1 MKNKDVCFPHPVLG
15 VGDAVGPKPPVK
27 AEINEERDDFVINIT
42 VDIHNEDILK
52 LIHDEYATFV
62 CEIDCPSTFYR
73 EIFFPQDTTFEIR
86 IKRRDVA
93 KRVNIDFTVTVTK
106 SIKNYTNSEFHPDYQ
121 GFSFDLDSGDI
132 LALVK
137 MHYDADIKYDKL
149 QSAGSFMT
157 IVPGHDEKNTVYYLH
172 NSKIEIQLPKA
183 LYDDYRVSFNG
194 PGKHATIFHSSI
206 VLNALV
212 YALLNYDDEEYGNT
226 LWARTL
232 KYRIELEPRL
242 RMYADVLENKDPIKI
257 MEFAQALLDNPYKK
271 LLESMHDIIDS
282 DTSQQG
288 Y

>member
-15 VGDAVGPKPPVK
+15 VGDAVGPKPPVN
-27 AEINEERDDFVINIT
+27 AQIIEEGEEFVINIS

-52 LIHDEYATFV
+52 HIHNGYAAFM

-73 EIFFPQDTTFEIR
+73 DIFHPQETTFEIR
-86 IKRRDVA
+86 IKRKEVA
-93 KRVNIDFTVTVTK
+93 KRVNIDFTVTVIK
-106 SIKNYTNSEFHPDYQ
+106 DIKNYTNREFHPDYQ
-121 GFSFDLDSGDI
+121 GFAFDLEPGDL

-157 IVPGHDEKNTVYYLH
+157 IVPGHDEKNTVYYLY

-194 PGKHATIFHSSI
+194 PGKHASIFHSSM
-206 VLNALV
+206 VFNALV
-212 YALLNYDDEEYGNT
+212 YALLNYDDEEFGNT

-242 RMYADVLENKDPIKI
+242 REYADVLENKDPMKI
-257 MEFAQALLDNPYKK
+257 MKFAQALLDNPYKK

>member
-1 MKNKDVCFPHPVLG
+1 MKNKDICFPHPVLG

-27 AEINEERDDFVINIT
+27 AQIREEKDDFVINIS

-52 LIHDEYATFV
+52 LIFDKYAAFV

-73 EIFFPQDTTFEIR
+73 EIFYPQNTTFEIR
-86 IKRRDVA
+86 VKRKDVA
-93 KRVNIDFTVTVTK
+93 KRVNIDFTVTATK
-106 SIKNYTNSEFHPDYQ
+106 SINNYSNSQFHPDYQ
-121 GFSFDLDSGDI
+121 GFTFDLEPGDL

-149 QSAGSFMT
+149 HSAGSFMT

-172 NSKIEIQLPKA
+172 NSKIEIQMPKDM
-183 LYDDYRVSFNG
+183 YDDYRVSFNG
-194 PGKHATIFHSSI
+194 PGKHTTIFHSSI

-212 YALLNYDDEEYGNT
+212 YALLNYDDEEYGTT

-242 RMYADVLENKDPIKI
+242 RIYADVLENKDPMKI
-257 MEFAQALLDNPYKK
+257 MEFAQVLLDNPYKK
-271 LLESMHDIIDS
+271 LLESMHSIIDS

>member
-27 AEINEERDDFVINIT
+27 ALINEDRDDFVINIT

-52 LIHDEYATFV
+52 LIYDEYAAFI
-62 CEIDCPSTFYR
+62 CEVDCPSTFYR
-73 EIFFPQDTTFEIR
+73 EIFYPQDTTFEIR
-86 IKRRDVA
+86 VKRKDVA
-93 KRVNIDFTVTVTK
+93 KRVNIDFTVTATK
-106 SIKNYTNSEFHPDYQ
+106 SINNYSNSQFHPDYQ
-121 GFSFDLDSGDI
+121 GFTFDLEPGDL

-172 NSKIEIQLPKA
+172 NSKIEIQMPKD

-194 PGKHATIFHSSI
+194 PGKHTTIFHSSI

-212 YALLNYDDEEYGNT
+212 YALLNYDDEEYGTT

-242 RMYADVLENKDPIKI
+242 RIYADVLENKDPMKI
-257 MEFAQALLDNPYKK
+257 MEFAQVLLDNPYKK
-271 LLESMHDIIDS
+271 LLESMHSIIDS

>member
-27 AEINEERDDFVINIT
+27 ALISEEGEEFIINIS
-42 VDIHNEDILK
+42 VDIHNEEILM
-52 LIHDEYATFV
+52 LIHNGYAAFM

-73 EIFFPQDTTFEIR
+73 NIFYPQETTFEIR
-86 IKRRDVA
+86 IKRKEVA
-93 KRVNIDFTVTVTK
+93 KRVNIDFTVTAIK
-106 SIKNYTNSEFHPDYQ
+106 DIKNYSNKQFHPDYQ
-121 GFSFDLDSGDI
+121 GFTFDLEPGDL

-157 IVPGHDEKNTVYYLH
+157 IVPGHDEKNAVYYLN

-183 LYDDYRVSFNG
+183 LYDDYKVNFNG
-194 PGKHATIFHSSI
+194 PGKHASIFHSSI
-206 VLNALV
+206 VFNALV
-212 YALLNYDDEEYGNT
+212 YALLNYNDEEFGNT

-242 RMYADVLENKDPIKI
+242 REYADVLENKDPMKI
-257 MEFAQALLDNPYKK
+257 MKFAQALLDNPYKK

>member
-27 AEINEERDDFVINIT
+27 AQISEEKDEFVINLV

-52 LIHDEYATFV
+52 LIHEEYAAYV
-62 CEIDCPSTFYR
+62 CEIDCSSTFYR
-73 EIFFPQDTTFEIR
+73 EIFYSKEPTFEIR
-86 IKRRDVA
+86 VKRKDVA
-93 KRVNIDFTVTVTK
+93 KRVNIDFTVTAIK
-106 SIKNYTNSEFHPDYQ
+106 SIKNYTNSEFHLDYQ
-121 GFSFDLDSGDI
+121 GFSFDLDPGD
-132 LALVK
+132 LLVLVK

-157 IVPGHDEKNTVYYLH
+157 IVPGHDEKNTVYYLR
-172 NSKIEIQLPKA
+172 NSKIEIQLPQA

-212 YALLNYDDEEYGNT
+212 FALLNYDDEEYGNT

-242 RMYADVLENKDPIKI
+242 RMYSDVLVNKDPMKI
-257 MEFAQALLDNPYKK
+257 MEFAQVLLDNPYKK
-271 LLESMHDIIDS
+271 LLDSMHNLIDS

>member
-1 MKNKDVCFPHPVLG
+1 MKSKDVCFPHPVLG
-15 VGDAVGPKPPVK
+15 VGDAVGPKPPVI
-27 AEINEERDDFVINIT
+27 AQINEERDDFVINIS

-52 LIHDEYATFV
+52 LIHEEYAAFV

-73 EIFFPQDTTFEIR
+73 EIFYPKDTSLEIR
-86 IKRRDVA
+86 IKRKDVA
-93 KRVNIDFTVTVTK
+93 KRVNIDFTVTAIK

-121 GFSFDLDSGDI
+121 GFSFDLDPGDL

-157 IVPGHDEKNTVYYLH
+157 IVPGHDDNNTVYYLH

-242 RMYADVLENKDPIKI
+242 RVYADVLENKDPMKI

>member
-15 VGDAVGPKPPVK
+15 VGDAVGPKPQVQAK
-27 AEINEERDDFVINIT
+27 IIEERDDYVINIV

-52 LIHDEYATFV
+52 LVHGEYAAFV
-62 CEIDCPSTFYR
+62 CEIVCPSTFYR
-73 EIFFPQDTTFEIR
+73 EIFYPQKSSFEIR
-86 IKRRDVA
+86 LKRKDIA
-93 KRVNIDFTVTVTK
+93 KRVNIDFSVTVTK
-106 SIKNYTNSEFHPDYQ
+106 NIRNYANSEFHPDYQ
-121 GFSFDLDSGDI
+121 GFTFDLEPGDI

-157 IVPGHDEKNTVYYLH
+157 IVPGHDDENTVYYLR
-172 NSKIEIQLPKA
+172 NSKIEIQLPPA

-194 PGKHATIFHSSI
+194 PGKHASIFHSSI
-206 VLNALV
+206 VFNALV
-212 YALLNYDDEEYGNT
+212 YALLSYDDEEYGKT

-242 RMYADVLENKDPIKI
+242 RKYADVFENKDPMKI

-271 LLESMHDIIDS
+271 LLKSMHEIVDS

>member
-1 MKNKDVCFPHPVLG
+1 MKSKDVCFPHPVLG
-15 VGDAVGPKPPVK
+15 VGDAVGPKPTTIPHIEVDG
-27 AEINEERDDFVINIT
+27 EEFVINIAI
-42 VDIHNEDILK
+42 DFHNEDILK
-52 LIHDEYATFV
+52 LIHDGYASFA

-73 EIFFPQDTTFEIR
+73 EIFYPQDSTFEIR
-86 IKRRDVA
+86 VKRKDVA
-93 KRVNIDFTVTVTK
+93 KRINIDFTVTVTK
-106 SIKNYTNSEFHPDYQ
+106 NISNYTNSEFHPDYQ
-121 GFSFDLDSGDI
+121 GFTFDLEPGDL
-132 LALVK
+132 LALIK
-137 MHYDADIKYDKL
+137 LHYDADITYEKL

-157 IVPGHDEKNTVYYLH
+157 IVPGHDENNTVYYLQ
-172 NSKIEIQLPKA
+172 NSKIEIQLPQT

-206 VLNALV
+206 VFNALV

-242 RMYADVLENKDPIKI
+242 RKYADVLENKDSMKI

>member
-27 AEINEERDDFVINIT
+27 AQISEERDDFVINLS

-52 LIHDEYATFV
+52 LIHVEYAAFV

-73 EIFFPQDTTFEIR
+73 EIFYPQDTSFDIR
-86 IKRRDVA
+86 VKRKDVA

-106 SIKNYTNSEFHPDYQ
+106 NIKKYTNSEFHPDYQ
-121 GFSFDLDSGDI
+121 GFSFDLEPGDL

-242 RMYADVLENKDPIKI
+242 RMYADVLENKDPMKI

-271 LLESMHDIIDS
+271 LLESIHDIVDS
-282 DTSQQG
+282 ETSQQG

>member
-15 VGDAVGPKPPVK
+15 VGDAVGTKPPVK
-27 AEINEERDDFVINIT
+27 AQISEEKDDFVINLS
-42 VDIHNEDILK
+42 VDIHNEEILK
-52 LIHDEYATFV
+52 LINDEYAAFV

-73 EIFFPQDTTFEIR
+73 EIFYPQDSTFEIR
-86 IKRRDVA
+86 VNRKDVA

-106 SIKNYTNSEFHPDYQ
+106 SIKNYTNSEFHSDYQ
-121 GFSFDLDSGDI
+121 GFSFDLEPGDL

-157 IVPGHDEKNTVYYLH
+157 IVPGHDDKNTLYYLH
-172 NSKIEIQLPKA
+172 NSKIEIQLPQA

-242 RMYADVLENKDPIKI
+242 RVYADVLENKDPMKI

>member
-27 AEINEERDDFVINIT
+27 AHISEERDDFVINLS

-52 LIHDEYATFV
+52 LIHDEYAAFV

-73 EIFFPQDTTFEIR
+73 EIFYPQDATFEIKV
-86 IKRRDVA
+86 KRKDVA

-106 SIKNYTNSEFHPDYQ
+106 SIKDYTNSEFHPDYQ
-121 GFSFDLDSGDI
+121 GFSFDLEPGDL

-172 NSKIEIQLPKA
+172 NSKIEIQLPKD

-194 PGKHATIFHSSI
+194 PGKHATVFHSSF

-242 RMYADVLENKDPIKI
+242 RGYADVLENKDSMKI

>member
-27 AEINEERDDFVINIT
+27 AQISEERDDFVINIT
-42 VDIHNEDILK
+42 VDIHNKEILK
-52 LIHDEYATFV
+52 LINEDYASFV

-73 EIFFPQDTTFEIR
+73 DIFYPKDSTFEIR
-86 IKRRDVA
+86 VKRKNVA
-93 KRVNIDFTVTVTK
+93 KRVNIDFTVTALK
-106 SIKNYTNSEFHPDYQ
+106 SINNYTNSQFHPDYQ
-121 GFSFDLDSGDI
+121 GFAFDLEPGDL

-157 IVPGHDEKNTVYYLH
+157 IVPGHDDKNTVYYLH

-183 LYDDYRVSFNG
+183 LYDDYKISFNG
-194 PGKHATIFHSSI
+194 PGKHSTIFHSSI

-212 YALLNYDDEEYGNT
+212 YALLNYDDEEYGTT

-242 RMYADVLENKDPIKI
+242 RMYTDVLENKDPMMI

-271 LLESMHDIIDS
+271 LLESMHDIINS

>member
-27 AEINEERDDFVINIT
+27 ALISEERDDFVINIS

-52 LIHDEYATFV
+52 LIHDEYAAFV

-73 EIFFPQDTTFEIR
+73 EIFYPHNTTFEIR
-86 IKRRDVA
+86 VKRKDVA

-106 SIKNYTNSEFHPDYQ
+106 SIANYTNSEFHPDYQ
-121 GFSFDLDSGDI
+121 GFSFDLDSGDL

-232 KYRIELEPRL
+232 KYRLELEPRL
-242 RMYADVLENKDPIKI
+242 RMYADVLENKDPVKI